1 MGKRRRNSGC
11 EIRDSPYS
19 SCIFQIQ
26 GWRVEV
32 ERVQVE
38 RVESEASDCE
48 IVYVFATPHREG
60 IRARKRKL
68 KIALFK
74 IEATD

>member
-1 MGKRRRNSGC
+1 MKFRLRDSRSVIQLYFQRRRA
-11 EIRDSPYS
+11 E
-19 SCIFQIQ
+19 
-26 GWRVEV
+26 
-32 ERVQVE
+32 VE

-48 IVYVFATPHREG
+48 IVDVFATPHREG

>member
-19 SCIFQIQ
+19 SCILQIQ
-26 GWRVEV
+26 GWRAE
-32 ERVQVE
+32 VE

-60 IRARKRKL
+60 IRARERKL
-68 KIALFK
+68 KISLFK

>member
-1 MGKRRRNSGC
+1 MKFRLRDSRSVIQLYFQRRRA
-11 EIRDSPYS
+11 
-19 SCIFQIQ
+19 
-26 GWRVEV
+26 EV
-32 ERVQVE
+32 
-38 RVESEASDCE
+38 EASDCE

>member
-1 MGKRRRNSGC
+1 VGMGKRRRNSGC

-32 ERVQVE
+32 ERV
-38 RVESEASDCE
+38 ESEASDCE
-48 IVYVFATPHREG
+48 IVDVFANPHREG
-60 IRARKRKL
+60 IRARERKL

-74 IEATD
+74 IAATD

>member
-11 EIRDSPYS
+11 EIRGLQL
-19 SCIFQIQ
+19 CFQIQ
-26 GWRVEV
+26 GWRAEV
-32 ERVQVE
+32 EL
-38 RVESEASDCE
+38 VESEASDCE